1 MRHKSP
7 QADTLGSARGPTSLS
22 RGAKAEEKKSEERR
36 QKGE

>member
-1 MRHKSP
+1 MGHKSP
-7 QADTLGSARGPTSLS
+7 QADTQGSARGPTPLF